1 MKTSYGIS
9 NLTLSISFLCFSR
22 LFALS
27 NVSGINGVIDLCTM
41 EVHETLCQMRLLR
54 YLAAISLALQ
64 EKSGKVSHGLRIWS
78 DIEPL

>member
-27 NVSGINGVIDLCTM
+27 NVSGISGVIDLCTM
-41 EVHETLCQMRLLR
+41 EVDVVR
-54 YLAAISLALQ
+54 YFTKLSV
-64 EKSGKVSHGLRIWS
+64 K
-78 DIEPL
+78 